1 MNPEKQRDV
10 LMDEDAPQHAIDCEI
25 DDPELTGTKKHLSSR
40 GGALNM
46 IEALKGKHKNLG
58 FIELLDKERD
68 LKTNKDVFT
77 STWSLRGYSGI
88 TGTCRDYNK

>member
-1 MNPEKQRDV
+1 
-10 LMDEDAPQHAIDCEI
+10 
-25 DDPELTGTKKHLSSR
+25 
-40 GGALNM
+40 M